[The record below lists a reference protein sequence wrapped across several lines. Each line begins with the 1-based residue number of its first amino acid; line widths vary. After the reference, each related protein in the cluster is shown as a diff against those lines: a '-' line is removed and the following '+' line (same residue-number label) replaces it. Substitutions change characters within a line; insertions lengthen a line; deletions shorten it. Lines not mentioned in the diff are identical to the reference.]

1 MAFEVAFLTKTNA
14 ASLTRERF
22 LFRMDT
28 LMPGQIVLYAET
40 PAAYVA
46 RMIFFTRMHRQVYQH
61 LLSPTESFGTICAI
75 MRELVRMGLIVYVN
89 GRFGLERFAAG
100 MAYVRAFTSVN
111 TSMILH
117 GGLHGKAA
125 AAYVASVIF
134 HAIVHVLQVI
144 IQATALNELL
154 PANVARVRL
163 LSRMNAYVD
172 AMTFPGAK
180 LFVANLTD

>member
-1 MAFEVAFLTKTNA
+1 MIFEVAFLTKANA

-22 LFRMDT
+22 FFGMDT
-28 LMPGQIVLYAET
+28 LMPGQIVLHAET

-46 RMIFFTRMHRQVYQH
+46 RMIFLTCMHRQMYQH
-61 LLSPTESFGTICAI
+61 LLSPAKSFGTIGAI
-75 MRELVRMGLIVYVN
+75 VRELVRMSLIVYVD

-100 MAYVRAFTSVN
+100 VAYVRTLTSVN
-111 TSMILH
+111 TSMIFH

-125 AAYVASVIF
+125 AAYIASVIF
-134 HAIVHVLQVI
+134 HAIVHMLQVI

-154 PANVARVRL
+154 PTNVARVRL

-172 AMTFPGAK
+172 TMTFPGAK
-180 LFVANLTD
+180 FFVANLTD